1 MKIRLTQRIVASMT
15 TGDRFVDTEV
25 PGLEV
30 RHQGGVPTYA
40 LRYRKRR
47 HGIGRHGAPWTVE
60 GARTEARKMIVKID
74 GGDMPVG
81 MGITVRDLATRFLD
95 EHVTVRLAA
104 GTQREYRGHLN
115 DHIVPALGGKRAAAV
130 TFDDADRLHLG
141 LKDRQV
147 LANRVMATLS
157 AMYGWARKKR
167 IIPANVIP
175 TLGIEKFREEERHTP
190 PTADEADRIAN
201 AFEALKGKWSPSAL
215 GALKLVLLTGM
226 RRDEA
231 RNLRWSEV
239 RLEDAQL
246 RLEVSKTGSKVVH
259 LSPAAVDLLEAMPR
273 LEGNPYVFYGDVP
286 GKPYVALNKCWSAV
300 LRTADVKGVRIH
312 DLRHH
317 FATEALRDGAS
328 LSTVGKLLGHAD
340 AKTTARYA
348 KVVDE
353 VAAAAAAKTGDRIG
367 ARLKS

>member
-1 MKIRLTQRIVASMT
+1 MKIKLTQRIVTSMK
-15 TGDRFVDTEV
+15 TGDRLVDTEV

-30 RHQGGVPTYA
+30 RHQGGVPTYT

-47 HGIGRHGAPWTVE
+47 HRIGRHGAPWTVE

-81 MGITVRDLATRFLD
+81 MGIIVRDLATRFLD

-141 LKDRQV
+141 LKDRHV

-157 AMYGWARKKR
+157 AMFGWARKKR
-167 IIPANVIP
+167 IIPANVNP

-190 PTADEADRIAN
+190 PTAEEADRIAD
-201 AFEALKGKWSPSAL
+201 AFEALKDRYSRSAL
-215 GALKLVLLTGM
+215 GVLKLTMLTGM

-231 RNLRWSEV
+231 RKLKWTEV
-239 RLEDAQL
+239 KLDAAQL
-246 RLEVSKTGSKVVH
+246 RLEKSKSGAKIVH
-259 LSPAAVDLLEAMPR
+259 LSPAAVELLETMPR
-273 LEGNPYVFYGDVP
+273 LEGNPHVFPGDVP
-286 GKPYVALNKCWSAV
+286 GNPYVAVNKAWSAV
-300 LRTADVKGVRIH
+300 LKAADVKGVRIH

-317 FATEALRDGAS
+317 FATEALTDGAA
-328 LSTVGKLLGHAD
+328 LTTVQRLLGHKD
-340 AKTTARYA
+340 IRTTERYA
-348 KVVDE
+348 KVVDS
-353 VAAAAAAKTGDRIG
+353 VAAAAAAKTGDRLG
-367 ARLKS
+367 KVLKR